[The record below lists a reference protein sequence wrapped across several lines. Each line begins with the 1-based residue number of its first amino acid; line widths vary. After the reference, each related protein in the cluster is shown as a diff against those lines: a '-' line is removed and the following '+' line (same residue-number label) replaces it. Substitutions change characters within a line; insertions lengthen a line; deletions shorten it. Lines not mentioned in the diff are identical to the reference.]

1 MIEYS
6 KKFCIGFIPDFTYGD
21 YLYLHEID
29 KVPKHYH
36 QIYIKKK
43 EPRIILTSPMR
54 LLKEKLIKPPNIFFD
69 KILVPRIQEKFQ
81 VVAQL
86 LRIYVWNQ
94 QNQKK
99 YNMIIARESAKNI
112 LVMLIFQCF
121 VMLFISFLNWVL
133 IFWKME

>member
-1 MIEYS
+1 
-6 KKFCIGFIPDFTYGD
+6 
-21 YLYLHEID
+21 
-29 KVPKHYH
+29 
-36 QIYIKKK
+36 
-43 EPRIILTSPMR
+43 MR
-54 LLKEKLIKPPNIFFD
+54 LLKERLIKSPNIFFD

-121 VMLFISFLNWVL
+121 VMLFISFLN
-133 IFWKME
+133 